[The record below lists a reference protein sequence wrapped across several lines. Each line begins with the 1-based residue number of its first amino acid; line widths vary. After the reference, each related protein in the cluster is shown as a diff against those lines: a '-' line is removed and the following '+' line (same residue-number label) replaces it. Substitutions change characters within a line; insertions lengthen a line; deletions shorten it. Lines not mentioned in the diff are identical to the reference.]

1 MSEEYIIDIIKAI
14 ADKRGTLPRLV
25 PMTEIKQQVVDDA
38 LNVLR
43 KLYKEKKVFFHNQ
56 LNDFAFCIVGED
68 ETSNK

>member
-14 ADKRGTLPRLV
+14 ADKHGTLPRLV

-43 KLYKEKKVFFHNQ
+43 KLYKEKKVSFHNQ
-56 LNDFAFCIVGED
+56 LNDFAFGIVGED
-68 ETSNK
+68 ETSSK